1 MYFDFEDRRPDVP
14 LLIHPIST
22 REGVLLSIIVHLLFF
37 IAILIGP
44 HLPWVK
50 AAQARAQAAA
60 AQARELALQRQR
72 ENARFVFVSP
82 RVDTP
87 APKPPPR
94 ADLSDQDRMTRSPER
109 SPTPTNPLPFARG
122 NTPELVEALPAQ
134 RARGQGPLPEPVP
147 EGADTNGS
155 EGQQQ
160 ANQKLKDSGLIAPQ
174 QPQAAGTSAP
184 GGAPAAGGSL
194 GDALKNLSRYVQ
206 QESFHNP
213 NGGGSSQIGP
223 LQFDTKGVEFGPWVR
238 RFIAQIKRNWFI
250 PYAAMSLKGHAVL
263 TFNVH
268 KDGTISDLTVL
279 KPSSVDAFTNAAYNA
294 LLSSNPTQPLPSEYP
309 SDRAFFTVTFYY
321 NETPPY

>member
-1 MYFDFEDRRPDVP
+1 MYFDLDDRRPDVP
-14 LLIHPIST
+14 LLLHPIST

-50 AAQARAQAAA
+50 AVQARAQAAA
-60 AQARELALQRQR
+60 VQARELALQRQR
-72 ENARFVFVSP
+72 ENARFVFVQP

-87 APKPPPR
+87 APKPPPM
-94 ADLSDQDRMTRSPER
+94 AHLSDQDRAARSPQR
-109 SPTPTNPLPFARG
+109 PPTPTNPLPFARG
-122 NTPELVEALPAQ
+122 NSPEFVEASPQQ
-134 RARGQGPLPEPVP
+134 RARGQGPLPEPLP
-147 EGADTNGS
+147 EGADANGTGS
-155 EGQQQ
+155 APQPKASDNGLAYRQQPPPTAQ
-160 ANQKLKDSGLIAPQ
+160 AN
-174 QPQAAGTSAP
+174 TP
-184 GGAPAAGGSL
+184 GRNPASGGSL

-206 QESFHNP
+206 QEGFNNP
-213 NGGGSSQIGP
+213 SGGGGSQIGP

-250 PYAAMSLKGHAVL
+250 PYAAMSMKGHVVL

-268 KDGTISDLTVL
+268 KDGALTDITVQ

-294 LLSSNPTQPLPSEYP
+294 LISSNPTHPLPPEYP
-309 SDRAFFTVTFYY
+309 ADKAFFTVTFYY